1 MMKTMTSA
9 RFSLRLEP
17 ELKDWLE
24 VEAKRQKRSAG
35 FLATEA
41 IQHLKEMTETKR
53 QLIRDAVSEAEKGV
67 FVSQEAVHAWM
78 DSWDTENELPIPQ
91 PDIFLKP
98 TA

>member
-1 MMKTMTSA
+1 MSSA

-41 IQHLKEMTETKR
+41 IQHLKEMTEAKR
-53 QLIRDAVSEAEKGV
+53 QLIRDAVLEAEKGV

-78 DSWDTENELPIPQ
+78 DSWDTEKELPMPE
-91 PDIFLKP
+91 PDVFLKP
-98 TA
+98 RHA